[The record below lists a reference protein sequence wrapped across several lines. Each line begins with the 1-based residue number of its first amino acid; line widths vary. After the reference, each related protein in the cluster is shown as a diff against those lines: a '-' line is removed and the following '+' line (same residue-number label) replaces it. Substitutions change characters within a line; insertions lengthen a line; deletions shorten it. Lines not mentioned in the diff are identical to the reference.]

1 MKKLL
6 SLALVA
12 LLALVACEPS
22 SDDQGVSGTMKIT
35 SGSPINYSFVGGPG
49 EITYT
54 LEGAKKG
61 NMPSVECA
69 QDWIY
74 ALTVAD
80 KITFNVER
88 SSAQEERTALIIVK
102 YGEQEEQVFVK
113 QGAAYEPAKIEAE
126 AKALNGEYINTTS
139 AGTYNYFII
148 LSEKGTTGWFDLY
161 VDNYYRLSL
170 CSDVAPADL
179 TPESP
184 SVLPVGV
191 YYIDEL
197 STGDAGTFKQGSSWY
212 VECRAD
218 GGFFESQYSDGVVIV
233 TETGIEAFLTLTNG
247 TVHHVMYEGSLDL
260 GYIPIPEPDYYTS
273 LTEDYIFE
281 HNGFVSQIYYYAD
294 LENVGLGNWIISAA
308 NSYDANM
315 NGDYLKVDVYLD
327 SLEFNPELIYG
338 EYEAVATPGE
348 LKGGNFLGG
357 VKGSWLYGV
366 EDGILVNG
374 TIAPLATGKVKIE
387 KSGNGAI
394 ITVDCVDDLGHKVQ
408 GTFDCPTVEFYDLSK

>member
-12 LLALVACEPS
+12 LLAFVACEPS
-22 SDDQGVSGTMKIT
+22 SDDLGVSGTMQIT
-35 SGSPINYSFVGGPG
+35 TESPISYSFVGGPG
-49 EITYT
+49 EIIYT

-61 NMPSVECA
+61 DMPSVECA
-69 QDWIY
+69 QEWITD
-74 ALTVAD
+74 LIVAD
-80 KITFNVER
+80 KITFNVVR

-113 QGAAYEPAKIEAE
+113 QGAAYEPAKIEVE
-126 AKALNGEYINTTS
+126 AKALNGEYLGQTS
-139 AGTYNYFII
+139 AGTYNYFMI
-148 LSEKGTTGWFDLY
+148 LSENGTTGWFDLY

-197 STGDAGTFKQGSSWY
+197 SMGSGGTFKQSSSWY

-218 GGFFESQYSDGVVIV
+218 GGFFESQYSNGVVIV
-233 TETGIEAFLTLTNG
+233 TETGIEAFLTLTDG

-260 GYIPIPEPDYYTS
+260 GYIPFPEPDYYTS

-294 LENVGLGNWIISAA
+294 IDNVGLGNWVISAA

-338 EYEAVATPGE
+338 EYDAVATYDE

-357 VKGSWLYGV
+357 VKGSWLYGI
-366 EDGILVNG
+366 EDGFIVNG

>member
-1 MKKLL
+1 MKKIL
-6 SLALVA
+6 SFIMIALVA
-12 LLALVACEPS
+12 MVACEKSTQEETP
-22 SDDQGVSGTMKIT
+22 GTMTLTGNKQLEF
-35 SGSPINYSFVGGPG
+35 SFVGGKG
-49 EITYT
+49 VITYT
-54 LEGAKKG
+54 LEGAKEGDK
-61 NMPSVECA
+61 PTATCA
-69 QDWIY
+69 QTWVTDI
-74 ALTVAD
+74 VVD
-80 KITFNVER
+80 ESITFNVAR
-88 SSAQEERTALIIVK
+88 SSEEESRRASIIIK
-102 YGEQEEQVFVK
+102 YAEQEEIIFIN
-113 QGAAYEPAKIEAE
+113 QGGAYAKASVEVE
-126 AKALNGEYINTTS
+126 AKALNGEYLGMTNS
-139 AGTYNYFII
+139 GTYNYFVI
-148 LSEKGTTGWFDLY
+148 LSENGTTGWFDLY
-161 VDNYYRLSL
+161 VDNYYRISL

-197 STGDAGTFKQGSSWY
+197 SMGSGGTFKQGSSWY

-218 GGFFESQYSDGVVIV
+218 GGFFESQYSNGVVIV
-233 TETGIEAFLTLTNG
+233 TETGIEAFLTLTDG

-260 GYIPIPEPDYYTS
+260 GYIPFPEPDYYTS

-294 LENVGLGNWIISAA
+294 IDNVGLGNWVITAA
-308 NSYDANM
+308 NSYDTNM

-327 SLEFNPELIYG
+327 SLEFDPELIYG
-338 EYEAVATPGE
+338 EYEAVATSAE

-366 EDGILVNG
+366 EDGFIVNG

-408 GTFDCPTVEFYDLSK
+408 GTFDCPTVEFYDLSR